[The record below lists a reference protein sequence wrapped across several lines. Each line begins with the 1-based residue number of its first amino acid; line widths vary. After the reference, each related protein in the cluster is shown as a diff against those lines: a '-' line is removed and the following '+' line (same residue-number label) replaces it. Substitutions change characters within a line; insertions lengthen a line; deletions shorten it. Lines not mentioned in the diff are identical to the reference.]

1 VSKRSLLLINP
12 HARLGAAA
20 QEPVKQ
26 RLRELGF
33 DLVEEPIEDPQKLPD
48 LIRRYG
54 DRVDS
59 VIIGS
64 GDGTVNAAIAGL
76 LDTRLPLGV
85 IPLGTA
91 NNLARTLGIPPS
103 PLAAC
108 DVIAGNQVRSIDLGW
123 VNGNYFLNVAG
134 LGLSTKINQSV
145 AKQFKRR
152 WGVIAYGVT
161 AFKLMLKQR
170 RFRAEIRC
178 NGEVIQVKTYQIT
191 VCNGRFYG
199 SGLTVAVDADIDDHR
214 LDLCSLEVDHWWQAL
229 CLIPSVFRGEYATE
243 QGMRLL
249 QGREIEIFTRKA
261 RSIDTDGEITTQT
274 PATFRVIPGAIAVYV
289 PGLRS

>member
-12 HARLGAAA
+12 HARRGAENRL
-20 QEPVKQ
+20 QVTQ
-26 RLRELGF
+26 RLQELGL
-33 DLVEEPIEDPQKLPD
+33 DLVEESAEDPGKLPE
-48 LIRRYG
+48 LIRQYG
-54 DRVDS
+54 DRVDR
-59 VIIGS
+59 VIIGG

-76 LDTRLPLGV
+76 LATHLPVGV

-91 NNLARTLGIPPS
+91 NNLARTLGIPQS

-108 DVIAGNQVRSIDLGW
+108 DVIAQNWTRSIDLGW

-134 LGLSTKINQSV
+134 LGLSAKINHSV
-145 AKQFKRR
+145 PKQFKRR
-152 WGVIAYGVT
+152 WGVIAYVVT
-161 AFKLMLKQR
+161 AFRLILKQR

-178 NGEVIQVKTYQIT
+178 DGEVIQVKTLQIT

-199 SGLTVAVDADIDDHR
+199 SGLTVAADADIDDHR
-214 LDLCSLEVDHWWQAL
+214 LDLCSLEIEHWWQAFG
-229 CLIPSVFRGEYATE
+229 LIPAVFRGEYATE

-249 QGREIEIFTRKA
+249 QGQEIEVFTRKV
-261 RSIDTDGEITTQT
+261 RPIDTDGEITTQT

-289 PGLRS
+289 PKLRS